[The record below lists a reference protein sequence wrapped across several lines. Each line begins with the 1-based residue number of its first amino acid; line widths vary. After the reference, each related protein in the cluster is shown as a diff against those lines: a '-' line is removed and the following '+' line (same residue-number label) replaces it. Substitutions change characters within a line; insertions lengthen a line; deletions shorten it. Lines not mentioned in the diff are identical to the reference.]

1 MSWPG
6 LSFFF
11 VNLSVSIKMPRGV
24 YENSGAC
31 MQNYIT
37 FNRII
42 HSGLHPEQEVVME

>member
-1 MSWPG
+1 MAGS
-6 LSFFF
+6 LVFF

-31 MQNYIT
+31 MQDHIT

-42 HSGLHPEQEVVME
+42 YSGLHPEQEVVMK

>member
-1 MSWPG
+1 MAGS
-6 LSFFF
+6 LVFF

-31 MQNYIT
+31 MQNHIT

-42 HSGLHPEQEVVME
+42 HSGLHPEQEVVMK